1 MWHHCQNVLHK
12 RSYVMGGFSSIW
24 HWVIL
29 GTVLLLLFGRGK
41 FSDMMGD
48 VAKGIKSFKKG
59 MAEEESSATHMPSQQ
74 AAPPPVAP
82 PPTRIDATAQGG
94 TVIEGEATTSSE
106 TKI

>member
-1 MWHHCQNVLHK
+1 
-12 RSYVMGGFSSIW
+12 MGGMSLW
-24 HWVIL
+24 HWVVV
-29 GTVLLLLFGRGK
+29 GAVLLLLFGRGK

-59 MAEEESSATHMPSQQ
+59 MAEEDEAPRAPPA
-74 AAPPPVAP
+74 AAPPPPA
-82 PPTRIDATAQGG
+82 RIDATAQGG

>member
-1 MWHHCQNVLHK
+1 
-12 RSYVMGGFSSIW
+12 MGGMSAW
-24 HWVIL
+24 HWIIVAV
-29 GTVLLLLFGRGK
+29 VLMLLFGRGK

-59 MAEEESSATHMPSQQ
+59 MAEEDQPPVPNASQ
-74 AAPPPVAP
+74 VAP

-94 TVIEGEATTSSE
+94 TIIEGEATKSSE